1 MTDPTAPNGL
11 AVRDGNAVSPTS
23 VPTAFGLP
31 TDFADQMRFAE
42 IVAKSDLVD
51 KKLQGRPENVFMVVQ
66 KAHSL
71 NISFDLAV
79 SQTHVIDNKVS
90 PSAELLRIL
99 LRRAGHDL
107 EIYEHNDKVAKAR
120 LTLAHRPDRPIE
132 MEYSIAKAQAASLT
146 NKPVWKQHAE
156 SMLVAAVTRLLV
168 RFHCPEVATGLSL
181 DVEHADAEFGVR
193 HAEEAPTPVRAEAQ
207 RVNSDADGTD
217 AKGARAKAVLE
228 EALNAQ
234 DVATLTRLGK
244 EARGEDLLGQIVGD
258 DSLTLK
264 TALMNRLHELEAD
277 TATTS

>member
-1 MTDPTAPNGL
+1 MVRDAAGVMPTA
-11 AVRDGNAVSPTS
+11 

-42 IVAKSDLVD
+42 IVSKSDLVD

-66 KAHSL
+66 KAHGL

-107 EIYEHNDKVAKAR
+107 EIYEHNDKVARAR
-120 LTLAHRPDRPIE
+120 LTLAHRPNKPIT
-132 MEYSIAKAQAASLT
+132 MEYTIAKAQAAGLAG
-146 NKPVWKQHAE
+146 KPVWKQHAE

-168 RFHCPEVATGLSL
+168 RFHCPEVAAGLSL
-181 DVEHADAEFGVR
+181 DVETADAEFGDHV
-193 HAEEAPTPVRAEAQ
+193 EESPATVHVDAQ
-207 RVNSDADGTD
+207 RVSGEAARGGEN
-217 AKGARAKAVLE
+217 AKSERAKDLLD
-228 EALNAQ
+228 EALNAN

-244 EARGEDLLGQIVGD
+244 EARNDDLLAEVVGAD
-258 DSLTLK
+258 GLTLK
-264 TALMNRLHELEAD
+264 TALMNRLHELEAANV
-277 TATTS
+277 ATT